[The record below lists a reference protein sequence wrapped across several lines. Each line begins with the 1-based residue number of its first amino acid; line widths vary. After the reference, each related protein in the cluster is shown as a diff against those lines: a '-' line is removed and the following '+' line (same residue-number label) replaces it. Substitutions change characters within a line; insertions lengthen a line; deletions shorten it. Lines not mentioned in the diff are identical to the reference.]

1 MSQVF
6 PRRRF
11 LEHGGRAALGWALLG
26 GRRPGSRVPSGSWDR
41 LTAGLDAQVPPLM
54 AELSVPGVSIAIVKD
69 GAIAWR
75 RAFGVSDAA
84 TRAPVDTDTIFEAAS
99 MSKPVFAYAVMKLC
113 EQGVLDLD
121 RPLAEYAPRPF
132 LEDDSRA
139 RLITARHVLSHTTGF
154 QNWRSDDQP
163 LKIHFTP
170 GTRYGYSGEG
180 FSYLQSVVTHV
191 TRQPV
196 EAFMK
201 AHLLD
206 PFGMTS
212 SAYVWNEVL
221 EARAARPHDDR
232 GRPQA
237 HRKRTAAD
245 AARFAAA
252 GDLFSTPTEYA
263 KFLVENISPLP
274 ADAFR
279 LAAASLREMRRP
291 QMKVDDVRS
300 RGLGWEL
307 VHGDQDEI
315 IQHGGD
321 NPGFRAFAAA
331 SPARRFG
338 MVVMTNGDSGGALMG
353 RFFSATLRHL
363 RDA

>member
-1 MSQVF
+1 MPHVP

-11 LEHGGRAALGWALLG
+11 LEHGGRAALAWSLLG
-26 GRRPGSRVPSGSWDR
+26 GRSLASFAPSGPWDR
-41 LTAGLDAQVPPLM
+41 LTAGLDAQVPMLM
-54 AELSVPGVSIAIVKD
+54 AELAVPGVSIAIVKD

-75 RAFGVSDAA
+75 RAFGVRDAA
-84 TRAPVDTDTIFEAAS
+84 SKAPVDTDTIFEAAS

-121 RPLAEYAPRPF
+121 RPLSEYAPRPF
-132 LEDDSRA
+132 LENDPRA
-139 RLITARHVLSHTTGF
+139 SLITARHVLSHSTGF
-154 QNWRSDDQP
+154 QNWRSDDEP
-163 LKIHFTP
+163 LAIHFTP
-170 GTRYGYSGEG
+170 GERYGYSGEG

-191 TRQPV
+191 TRQPI

-201 AHLLD
+201 AHLLH
-206 PFGMTS
+206 PFGMS
-212 SAYVWNEVL
+212 SCAYVWNEIL

-232 GRPQA
+232 GRPRD

-245 AARFAAA
+245 AARYAAA

-263 KFLVENISPLP
+263 KFIVENISPRP
-274 ADAFR
+274 ADSFR
-279 LAAASLREMRRP
+279 LTAASLREMRRP

-307 VHGDQDEI
+307 VHADGDEV

-331 SPARRFG
+331 SPAHRCG
-338 MVVMTNGDSGGALMG
+338 MVVMTNGNSGGALLG
-353 RFFSATLRHL
+353 RFFAATLRGL